1 MLMRLSDLPLLPIL
15 FFVVGAVVVAL
26 ANKQLKPEIHD
37 KRWVYVMLAGAIT
50 CLVSAVYAWL

>member
-1 MLMRLSDLPLLPIL
+1 VRISDLPLLPIL
-15 FFVVGAVVVAL
+15 FFVVGAALVAM
-26 ANKQLKPEIHD
+26 ANKQLKPETHD